1 MMDFMFFVKTFAL
14 TVAIV
19 LGMQIHVGERSI
31 ETHAMSFVQS
41 STVVA
46 PLNQVARGAAKLV
59 RDITQTVSIQ
69 VKRNTKKNKKDEPR
83 SSSSSES
90 AEYDGQD

>member
-19 LGMQIHVGERSI
+19 LGMQIHVGDRSL
-31 ETHAMSFVQS
+31 ETHAMTFVQS

-69 VKRNTKKNKKDEPR
+69 VKHNTKKSKKDEPKR
-83 SSSSSES
+83 SSSASS
-90 AEYDGQD
+90 EYDGQD